1 MGRLLRSRALL
12 ATLCCVALWLV
23 LLGGSAVAAP
33 ARKIAPPTPT
43 VEWGP
48 ILGHVTT
55 ISIDVAWRT
64 NHSVKSGVMCNDK
77 SFGATTESTY
87 HRLTVS
93 GLEPG
98 QTYEYRLFWYAA
110 GRKRLGPTHSF
121 TTVPR
126 NATKFD
132 FAAFGD
138 TRSGTEDHRAVVE
151 AIANIKPAFV
161 LNSGDL
167 VADGHKMSDW
177 RTFFSVEG
185 ALLRTVPY
193 YCVLGN
199 HESDSDVYYSSFPL
213 PPGGGEK
220 GKEWYAFAYGNCF
233 FVALDTNRSLD
244 EQAAWLDMK
253 LNIPAAR
260 NATWR
265 VAVIHAP
272 PFSSGPHGGDPNVL
286 AKWAPLFE
294 KYGVDLVFCGH
305 DHIYERS
312 VKDGVT
318 YIITGGGGA
327 PKYAVDANKN
337 PYSQKAVSANHFCRI
352 HVDGDTLKVQAI
364 KPDESIMDVVMLT
377 KKPKL

>member
-1 MGRLLRSRALL
+1 MRRLLRVEAFLL
-12 ATLCCVALWLV
+12 VLGCV
-23 LLGGSAVAAP
+23 LLGSLPLCGAPVAPPARRMAPAVA
-33 ARKIAPPTPT
+33 T

-55 ISIDVAWRT
+55 ISMDVAWRT
-64 NHSVKSGVMCNDK
+64 NQSIKSGVVCNGK
-77 SFGATTESTY
+77 SFGATNESTY

-98 QTYEYRLFWYAA
+98 KTYDYRLFWFDR
-110 GRKRLGPTHSF
+110 GRKRLGPEHSF

-138 TRSGTEDHRAVVE
+138 TRSGMEDQRSVVE
-151 AIANIKPAFV
+151 AIENIRPAIV

-167 VADGHKMSDW
+167 VADGRKMSEW
-177 RTFFSVEG
+177 RTFFSVE
-185 ALLRTVPY
+185 ASLLRTVPY

-199 HESDSDVYYSSFPL
+199 HEQNSDVYYSSLAL

-233 FVALDTNRSLD
+233 FVALDTNRAID

-253 LNIPAAR
+253 LNIPAAQS
-260 NATWR
+260 ATWR
-265 VAVIHAP
+265 IVLMHAP
-272 PFSSGPHGGDPNVL
+272 PFSSGPHGGDANVL
-286 AKWAPLFE
+286 AKWVPLFE

-312 VKDGVT
+312 VKAGVT

-327 PKYAVDANKN
+327 PRYSIDGTKNK
-337 PYSQKAVSANHFCRI
+337 YSQKAVSATHFCRV
-352 HVDGDTLKVQAI
+352 HVDGNTLKVQAI
-364 KPDESIMDVVMLT
+364 KPDGTIIDVAMLNRQ
-377 KKPKL
+377 PRL

>member
-1 MGRLLRSRALL
+1 MKRLPGSK
-12 ATLCCVALWLV
+12 ALWGM
-23 LLGGSAVAAP
+23 LLGALILSSPGVAAP
-33 ARKIAPPTPT
+33 AQKLAAPVTT

-55 ISIDVAWRT
+55 ISMDVAWRT
-64 NHSVKSGVMCNDK
+64 NHSIKSGVKCNDK
-77 SFGATTESTY
+77 YFGATTEATY

-98 QTYEYRLFWYAA
+98 QTYEYRLFWYAG
-110 GRKRLGPTHSF
+110 GRKRLGPAHSF

-126 NATKFD
+126 EATKFD

-138 TRSGTEDHRAVVE
+138 CRTNAEDHRSVVE
-151 AIANIKPAFV
+151 ALANTKPAFV

-167 VADGHKMSDW
+167 VADGNKMSEW

-185 ALLRTVPY
+185 ALLRSVPY

-199 HESDSDVYYSSFPL
+199 HENDSDVYYSSFPL
-213 PPGGGEK
+213 PSGGGEH

-233 FVALDTNRSLD
+233 FVALDTNRSID
-244 EQAAWLDMK
+244 EQAAWLDLK
-253 LNIPAAR
+253 LNIAAAR

-265 VAVIHAP
+265 IALMHAP
-272 PFSSGPHGGDPNVL
+272 PFSSGPHGGEPNVL
-286 AKWAPLFE
+286 AKWVPLFE
-294 KYGVDLVFCGH
+294 KYGVDLAFCGH

-327 PKYAVDANKN
+327 PRYTVDASKN
-337 PYSQKAVSANHFCRI
+337 PYSQKAVSTLHFCRV

-364 KPDESIMDVVMLT
+364 KPDGTIFDVTMLT
-377 KKPKL
+377 RQPKL